1 MTPIRLDHWVLT
13 VADIEASL
21 AFYTRVLGMAAVT
34 FGEGRRALAFGEQK
48 INLHPAQQPLKP
60 HARVPTPG
68 TADLC
73 FLVAEPMEEILA
85 HLSLMQIPV
94 ELGPVMRTGAL
105 GPIWSV
111 YFRDPDGN
119 LLEVAQRSENV
130 IDDCE

>member
-21 AFYTRVLGMAAVT
+21 AFYTRVLGMTAVT

-85 HLSLMQIPV
+85 HLSLMDILV
-94 ELGPVMRTGAL
+94 ELGPVKRTGAL

-119 LLEVAQRSENV
+119 LLEVAQRSEK
-130 IDDCE
+130 CY